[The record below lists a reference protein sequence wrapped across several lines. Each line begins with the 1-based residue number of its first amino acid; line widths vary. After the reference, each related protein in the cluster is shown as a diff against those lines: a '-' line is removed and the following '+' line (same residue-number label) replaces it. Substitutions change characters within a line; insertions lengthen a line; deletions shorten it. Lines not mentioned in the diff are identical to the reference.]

1 MKLHFREIT
10 NSAKTLAAKKTCNF
24 MKVQRT
30 FMKVQRTFMKVQRT
44 FMKIQC
50 NFMKVR
56 CTFMK
61 LQCIFMK
68 LQFREITTSV
78 TPGFVTLVEVFVKF
92 TIMQIIKPGQ
102 TRNLELGYRHV
113 FLKFT
118 IMQIIKPA

>member
-30 FMKVQRTFMKVQRT
+30 FMKVQRTFMK
-44 FMKIQC
+44 IQC
-50 NFMKVR
+50 N
-56 CTFMK
+56 FMK

-78 TPGFVTLVEVFVKF
+78 TPGL
-92 TIMQIIKPGQ
+92 
-102 TRNLELGYRHV
+102 
-113 FLKFT
+113 
-118 IMQIIKPA
+118 